1 MSQFNDEMNKK
12 AVALSY
18 DEESNAAPVIVA
30 SGSGY
35 LAQKIVET
43 ARSNGIPV
51 YEDNSLATVLSQME
65 LGSEIPE
72 QLYQAIVDIYVY
84 FLNFGAKN
92 KGGSGQK
99 KQQAQPGQEAPV
111 QENQANPAAQGG
123 QAAQE
128 NQETPAAQSQQA
140 QQGQ

>member
-92 KGGSGQK
+92 KGGANQQ
-99 KQQAQPGQEAPV
+99 KQQAQT
-111 QENQANPAAQGG
+111 N
-123 QAAQE
+123 
-128 NQETPAAQSQQA
+128 QQA
-140 QQGQ
+140 PAQTAHPTETQGADATGDAAEMAAMNRSSETNR